1 MARET
6 QLETGEDR
14 LQPSSAE
21 GHMQTAKK
29 AKEMTSQKAFT
40 FGGVLFQHAWLQ
52 GVLASASGD
61 AQSRFVL
68 DGSTGIIRF
77 SCFGVF
83 FHQDWKVGM
92 SAHAQDGCYAPPS
105 SP

>member
-1 MARET
+1 MKEIKAPEIAKSR
-6 QLETGEDR
+6 Q
-14 LQPSSAE
+14 SIE
-21 GHMQTAKK
+21 GHVQTAKK

-40 FGGVLFQHAWLQ
+40 FGGVLFQHTWLQ

-61 AQSRFVL
+61 AQSRFAL
-68 DGSTGIIRF
+68 DGSTDIIRF
-77 SCFGVF
+77 PCFGVF

-92 SAHAQDGCYAPPS
+92 SAHAQGGYYVPPS